1 MAGLSSRQSQQE
13 IRILKCKNAPM
24 VTDLNKFSYPDCKY
38 KNRDGLKP
46 S

>member
-24 VTDLNKFSYPDCKY
+24 VTDLNKFLTWIANIKTE
-38 KNRDGLKP
+38 KA
-46 S
+46 